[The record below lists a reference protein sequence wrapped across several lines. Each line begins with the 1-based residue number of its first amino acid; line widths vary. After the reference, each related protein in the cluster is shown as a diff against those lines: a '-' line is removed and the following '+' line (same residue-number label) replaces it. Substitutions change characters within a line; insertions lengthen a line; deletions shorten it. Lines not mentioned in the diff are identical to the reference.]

1 MIKLPRRQ
9 ERFVIALL
17 ETNTITEACLLIGIT
32 TATGHKYLNDP
43 EFKKY
48 YMKLR
53 QDTLQLA
60 TNKLQKAAVQAVEV
74 LNEIMLDETASA
86 SSRVQSAKEILD
98 KAYKSLEQE
107 TIVQR
112 IDEME
117 QLINEERAELN
128 DTNP

>member
-1 MIKLPRRQ
+1 
-9 ERFVIALL
+9 
-17 ETNTITEACLLIGIT
+17 
-32 TATGHKYLNDP
+32 
-43 EFKKY
+43 
-48 YMKLR
+48 MKLR
-53 QDTLQLA
+53 QETLQLA